1 MKTKKQ
7 IPYIWLGPI
16 FTLLIMLVLYAI
28 SGIYPFGT
36 NTTAFSDGF
45 AQYVAFL
52 SEFANKIK
60 EGSSLLFTWNMGGG
74 VNFWATISYYLA
86 SPLSLIALFFEPEE
100 MPNAFSLITLIKPI
114 LMSLTF
120 GIFLKY
126 VYKKNDLTVA
136 IFSTLW
142 ALSGFMIAVIYIT
155 SWYDAIIY
163 FPLVIMGLNKMM
175 NGGSA
180 WFYAL
185 FLGLTIASNFYI
197 GWMVCIF
204 CVIYFVYCFISDDEV
219 TYEGTVNEEQQHE
232 ETDSVNI
239 FAVFKNS
246 YLLGS
251 MFKFAVSSLLAGGI
265 SAIMTLPMISVLSN
279 TAKGTTES
287 NTIVVEGVWGILA
300 SHIFP
305 PKHEYFAMGSNAI
318 VFAFAGIAT
327 LILAVVYF
335 FNKGISVRKKAGNIF
350 LLLVMWASMTFYPL
364 WFAWHGFSEPA
375 GVTYRF
381 AFIYS
386 FVLIKI
392 AYEAIVEIKKT
403 PIYAFIG
410 STLIAGLCVA
420 GIYLHDDIKNEFYLP
435 QIVGAVI
442 VFAVIFTAI
451 LIVMSKKPKLTSAM
465 TIILAV
471 VVLAESVVLRYDIF
485 KYYDVN
491 ADMARSSNT
500 KKAIEHLVMGEK
512 MTFVDDNIEYD
523 DVQMYGALYGYP
535 AFECYSS
542 VFDGK
547 FDKAITYMGVYGNRM
562 NLQNGGQEQTP
573 IFNCLFPTAY
583 YLDGTRD
590 IEESEYRTKIYE
602 DNGYTLYKNNYTMPF
617 MYTVS
622 NDILDW
628 SPLDYVISI
637 DCQNSAFKALTG
649 TNEMVLTYN
658 ENTNFSYENCEGFS
672 YAEKMIQ
679 HYEDKGVELSEGTK
693 EYYQMLEDKMKFF
706 AFEIHDLSKPA
717 YVTYESIATED
728 GHMFMFVDTD
738 EFTSMTVKIN
748 GKTRECFLYGV
759 GENRTYD
766 FGEVKA
772 GDVATITIGG
782 HLDTSEV
789 QYGSGNVYAVKE
801 NAFSAI
807 CFTVNNEKFKAGYNK
822 LDSMSDTELLE
833 FEDTYVKA
841 KVTSHE
847 DGMLYIPT
855 SYDEGWTLLVDGKE
869 APLHE
874 HESHILMTEIT
885 EGEHIVEM
893 KYCPVGFVSGAVIT
907 GVSVAIL
914 IAWAV
919 ISTKRSKKEE
929 MCATIEQ
936 TSVNEE

>member
-52 SEFANKIK
+52 SEFANKIQ

-86 SPLSLIALFFEPEE
+86 SPLNVIALFFKPEE
-100 MPNAFSLITLIKPI
+100 MPNAFSLITLIKPV

-120 GIFLKY
+120 SIFLKY

-136 IFSTLW
+136 IFSVLW

-163 FPLVIMGLNKMM
+163 FPLVIMGLNKMI

-204 CVIYFVYCFISDDEV
+204 CVIYFVYSFISDDDV
-219 TYEGTVNEEQQHE
+219 YYEGNITEEQQDSDAE
-232 ETDSVNI
+232 SVN
-239 FAVFKNS
+239 VFVVIKNS
-246 YLLGS
+246 YLLKS
-251 MFKFAVSSLLAGGI
+251 FLKFGFSSLLAGGI
-265 SAIMTLPMISVLSN
+265 SAVMTLPMIYVLSN
-279 TAKGTTES
+279 TAKGTTVAD
-287 NTIVVEGVWGILA
+287 TIVVEDIWGILA

-305 PKHEYFAMGSNAI
+305 AKHEYFAMGSKDI
-318 VFAFAGIAT
+318 VFGFVGIAT
-327 LILAVVYF
+327 LILAVIYF
-335 FNKGISVRKKAGNIF
+335 FNKRISVRKKAGNLF
-350 LLLVMWASMTFYPL
+350 LLLVIWASITFYPL

-375 GVTYRF
+375 GVIHRF
-381 AFIYS
+381 AFVYS

-392 AYEAIVEIKKT
+392 AYEAFIEIKKT

-410 STLIAGLCVA
+410 STLIVGLCTA
-420 GIYLHDDIKNEFYLP
+420 GIYLHDDIKNELYSP
-435 QIVGAVI
+435 QLIGAII

-451 LIVMSKKPKLTSAM
+451 LIVMSKKPKLTSTM
-465 TIILAV
+465 TIALAI
-471 VVLAESVVLRYDIF
+471 VVLAESVVLHYDIF

-500 KKAIEHLVMGEK
+500 KKAIEYLAMGEK
-512 MTFVDDNIEYD
+512 MTFADDNIEYD
-523 DVQMYGALYGYP
+523 DIQMFGALYGYP

-562 NLQNGGQEQTP
+562 NLQSGGQEQTP
-573 IFNCLFPTAY
+573 VFNCLFPTTY

-590 IEESEYRTKIYE
+590 IEESEYKTKVYE

-622 NDILDW
+622 NNSLDW
-628 SPLDYVISI
+628 SPFDYVVSI

-649 TNEMVLTYN
+649 TDELVLSYN
-658 ENTNFSYENCEGFS
+658 TNTNFTYENCERIS
-672 YAEKMIQ
+672 YVETMKHYYEHDGSKM
-679 HYEDKGVELSEGTK
+679 SEGME
-693 EYYQMLEDKMKFF
+693 EYYRELENKMKYF
-706 AFEIHDLSKPA
+706 AFKIHDLSKPA

-728 GHMFMFVDTD
+728 GHLFMYVNTD
-738 EFTSMTVKIN
+738 EFTSMTVKVN
-748 GKTRECFLYGV
+748 GKIRECFLYGV

-782 HLDTSEV
+782 HLDTSAE
-789 QYGSGNVYAVKE
+789 QYGNGNVYAVKE

-822 LDSMSDTELLE
+822 LDAMSDTELLE

-841 KVTSHE
+841 KLTSHE

-855 SYDEGWTLLVDGKE
+855 SYDEGWTLLIDGKE
-869 APLHE
+869 AHLHE

-893 KYCPVGFVSGAVIT
+893 KYCPVGFVPGAIIT
-907 GVSVAIL
+907 SVSVVIL

-929 MCATIEQ
+929 MCATIDE